1 MSLAVNLN
9 GFEGPLD
16 LLIHLIQ
23 KNKVNICEISIV
35 EITRQYM
42 EQMKEWQK
50 MNLEIASEFVLMA
63 SRLLEIKAK
72 ALLPKTKTDEE
83 TPEDLEKKLVR
94 QLMEYKIFKEISLY
108 LKEREEVELLAV
120 YKDPEY
126 LPISHQPEAIAIDPF
141 QLAEALRKVLIKKE
155 ATQEEPLVQQEII
168 KEIFSIEDKIVEITK
183 FLRDAGDEGMS
194 FTDLLHP
201 GICREEVV
209 VILLSLLEMVKFNG
223 VRLFQ
228 ERLFYDFS
236 IQGEA
241 C

>member
-1 MSLAVNLN
+1 MSLDVNLN

-23 KNKVNICEISIV
+23 KNKINICEISIT

-42 EQMKEWQK
+42 EQMKVWQK
-50 MNLEIASEFVLMA
+50 MDLEIASEFVLMA

-72 ALLPKTKTDEE
+72 ALLPKTKEAVEE
-83 TPEDLEKKLVR
+83 PEDLEKKLLR
-94 QLMEYKIFKEISLY
+94 QLMEYKIFKEISIFF
-108 LKEREEVELLAV
+108 KEREEVELLAI

-126 LPISHQPEAIAIDPF
+126 LPLSNEKEALSIDPMS
-141 QLAEALRKVLIKKE
+141 LAEALRKLLIKKE
-155 ATQEEPLVQQEII
+155 ATREEPLIEQEITR
-168 KEIFSIEDKIVEITK
+168 EIFSIEDKISEITG
-183 FLRDAGDEGMS
+183 LLSDAGEKGLS
-194 FTDLLHP
+194 FTDLLYP
-201 GICREEVV
+201 DICREEVV
-209 VILLSLLEMVKFNG
+209 VILLSLLEMVKFKG

-228 ERLFYDFS
+228 ERLFLDFS

>member
-72 ALLPKTKTDEE
+72 ALLPKITTDEE
-83 TPEDLEKKLVR
+83 TPEDLEKRLLR

-126 LPISHQPEAIAIDPF
+126 LPISYQPEALSIDP
-141 QLAEALRKVLIKKE
+141 L
-155 ATQEEPLVQQEII
+155 
-168 KEIFSIEDKIVEITK
+168 
-183 FLRDAGDEGMS
+183 G
-194 FTDLLHP
+194 P
-201 GICREEVV
+201 G
-209 VILLSLLEMVKFNG
+209 
-223 VRLFQ
+223 
-228 ERLFYDFS
+228 
-236 IQGEA
+236 
-241 C
+241 

>member
-35 EITRQYM
+35 EITHQYM

-126 LPISHQPEAIAIDPF
+126 LPISH
-141 QLAEALRKVLIKKE
+141 
-155 ATQEEPLVQQEII
+155 
-168 KEIFSIEDKIVEITK
+168 
-183 FLRDAGDEGMS
+183 
-194 FTDLLHP
+194 
-201 GICREEVV
+201 
-209 VILLSLLEMVKFNG
+209 
-223 VRLFQ
+223 
-228 ERLFYDFS
+228 
-236 IQGEA
+236 
-241 C
+241 